1 MSKTSVSDAKRKAML
16 RELGKVRRQEARRTL
31 RQRRRAQM
39 RLRAG
44 QVLNAAIYIL
54 VSGIVATVLL
64 SL

>member
-1 MSKTSVSDAKRKAML
+1 MDTPADAKLKAML
-16 RELGKVRRQEARRTL
+16 RELGKVRRQEARATL

>member
-1 MSKTSVSDAKRKAML
+1 MSRTSLTDR
-16 RELGKVRRQEARRTL
+16 
-31 RQRRRAQM
+31 RRRAQM
-39 RLRAG
+39 RYRAG

>member
-1 MSKTSVSDAKRKAML
+1 MDTTI
-16 RELGKVRRQEARRTL
+16 RTL

-39 RLRAG
+39 RYRAG
-44 QVLNAAIYIL
+44 QVLNAAFYIL